1 MNHFLYL
8 NPVRLRFYKL
18 SCSNL
23 ILNRILNDLKKINFS
38 FFQFVFH
45 SYFQKILFY
54 FLFVFA
60 FTDQTIEAQIQI
72 GGQYYSGLLWG
83 ENEILSPEYYNNGSF
98 LRTEQDFI
106 LTAGRNWKGDPPLS
120 QGSFQFEGKEI
131 LNSGL
136 FNNEAVSLLEKGKPK
151 IGSKRLLC
159 SKKEFDSIQNF
170 FHFDTT

>member
-1 MNHFLYL
+1 MFKPDFKSHFK
-8 NPVRLRFYKL
+8 RF
-18 SCSNL
+18 
-23 ILNRILNDLKKINFS
+23 KKNQFFFS
-38 FFQFVFH
+38 FNSFFIPTFRR
-45 SYFQKILFY
+45 SFFY

-136 FNNEAVSLLEKGKPK
+136 FNNEAVSLLEKGKT
-151 IGSKRLLC
+151 
-159 SKKEFDSIQNF
+159 EE
-170 FHFDTT
+170 